1 MTRPRSALVSVLDT
15 PYYHC
20 ICRCVRRAWLCGE
33 DPLTGKSF
41 EHRKP
46 WMLARLKLLTD
57 TFAIDLCAYA
67 LMSNHYHLV
76 VRLDPHR
83 TRAWSQQEVMQRWM
97 RLFSGPDFMQRAFKG
112 EFLHPEESQAVEAM
126 TEKWRDRLSDLSWFM
141 RCFNEPIARQANGED
156 NCKGHFWEGRFK
168 SQALLDEGALLTAMV
183 YVDLNPVR
191 AGIAETVME
200 ADFTSAQQRLFE
212 IARTS
217 TPRGKHGSTSKPK
230 LLPFSGTERQDRP
243 TDLPFNLKDYLD
255 LVDTSGR
262 MAYPGKRGTIPEF
275 QPRLLGTLG
284 IDVNEW
290 MPKVTQ
296 MQKRFELFIGAPHR
310 LRHIAQSRGW
320 RWVRGLTAA
329 RKLYARAN
337 E

>member
-1 MTRPRSALVSVLDT
+1 MTRPRSSLVSVHDT

-20 ICRCVRRAWLCGE
+20 INRCVRRAWLCGE

-46 WMLARLKLLTD
+46 WMLTRLKLLTEV
-57 TFAIDLCAYA
+57 FAIDLCAYA

-83 TRAWSQQEVMQRWM
+83 ATTWSRQEVMERWT
-97 RLFSGPDFMQRAFKG
+97 RLFKGPDFMQRALQG
-112 EFLHPEESQAVEAM
+112 EFLHPEESRLVEIVA
-126 TEKWRDRLSDLSWFM
+126 EHWRSRLADLSWFM

-156 NCKGHFWEGRFK
+156 NCKGRFWEGRFK

-212 IARTS
+212 IAKTTAS
-217 TPRGKHGSTSKPK
+217 SNQQSAHETPR
-230 LLPFSGTERQDRP
+230 LLPFSGVERQDRP

-255 LVDTSGR
+255 LVDSSGR
-262 MAYPGKRGTIPEF
+262 LAYPGKRGRILDT
-275 QPRLLGTLG
+275 QPTLLSTLG
-284 IDVNEW
+284 IDPNEW
-290 MPKVTQ
+290 IPTVTQ
-296 MQKRFELFIGAPHR
+296 MQRRFELFIGAPPR
-310 LRHIAQSRGW
+310 LRQVAESRGW
-320 RWVRGLTAA
+320 RWVRGLSSA

>member
-1 MTRPRSALVSVLDT
+1 MTRPRAALVSVLDT

-33 DPLTGKSF
+33 DALTGKSF

-46 WMLARLKLLTD
+46 WMLARLRLLTD

-83 TRAWSQQEVMQRWM
+83 ARTWSQQEVMERWM
-97 RLFSGPDFMQRAFKG
+97 RLFKGPDFMQRAFKR
-112 EFLHPEESQAVEAM
+112 EFLHPEEARLVEGV
-126 TEKWRDRLSDLSWFM
+126 TETWRNRLADLSWFM

-156 NCKGHFWEGRFK
+156 NCKGRFWEGRFK

-191 AGIAETVME
+191 AGMAKTVM
-200 ADFTSAQQRLFE
+200 ASDFTSAQQRLFE

-217 TPRGKHGSTSKPK
+217 TPHHKKESQTKPRLLACSSTA
-230 LLPFSGTERQDRP
+230 RQDRP
-243 TDLPFNLKDYLD
+243 TELPFNLKDYLD
-255 LVDTSGR
+255 LVDGSGR
-262 MAYPGKRGTIPEF
+262 LAYPGKRGLIPAA
-275 QPRLLGTLG
+275 QPKLLSTLG
-284 IDVNEW
+284 IDANEW
-290 MPKVTQ
+290 MPTVTQ
-296 MQKRFELFIGAPHR
+296 MQRRFELFIGAPHR
-310 LRHIAQSRGW
+310 LRHIAESRGW